1 MNIKKFYSR
10 KFLILAIGLYI
21 VFFIGPAFAGM
32 GYSLTDW
39 NQYKSGMNFVGL
51 ENFKK
56 IIFEERQLLNFIGN
70 TFKFATFTASFK
82 IIVGLSLALLLN
94 TGIKGKSVLRT
105 IFYMPTAVS
114 PLIIG
119 ILFSAI
125 LAPNGVINELLRWI
139 GLGGLAK
146 SWLSS
151 PVSAMNSVIS
161 VEIWRQTGFNMI
173 IFLAGLQTIPK
184 ELYEAARIDG
194 GNTFQVFRNITL
206 PFLVSAITINLILN
220 VINGLKVFDIVF
232 ALTSG
237 GPANTTQVLNTAI
250 FREYGLG
257 RLSMASALGVVM
269 FFFTTVIALSILKYM
284 SGKEFDR

>member
-1 MNIKKFYSR
+1 
-10 KFLILAIGLYI
+10 
-21 VFFIGPAFAGM
+21 
-32 GYSLTDW
+32 
-39 NQYKSGMNFVGL
+39 MNFVGL